1 MISPMNERA
10 ATSAVREV
18 LRNRAI
24 RRIEAA
30 WMLGIAADWAFL
42 VVLLVV
48 AYEEGGT
55 LAVGILSAV
64 RVIPA
69 IVAAPFASTLVERFR
84 GDRVLTAV
92 NVVRCGGALATAL
105 VLAAGPPIWVTYVL
119 AAVVAGAGALVR
131 PIQLAL
137 LPALAR
143 TPGELVAA
151 NVASSMGEGMGTFL
165 GPLLA
170 GILVASTGSVP
181 ASVLVAV
188 TFAGAAAAA
197 TGVRFEHEADARGG
211 LAAGDRRFRLADAPA
226 VLRRYPHA
234 ALVMGAFVVQ
244 IFVRGLLI
252 TSIVVASIELLDM
265 GDGGVGLLNAAIG
278 LGGLT
283 GALVALG
290 LAGGGRLTTVFAIAL
305 VGWGLPLVFI
315 GVWPVALLALV
326 ALFVT
331 GVSNAVLDVAGF
343 TLMQRGVR
351 NEDRV
356 ILFGVMEALLGV
368 GLLTGSLVSPAL
380 VAALG
385 TETALVVAGVI
396 LPLLAV
402 ATWRPIARGTKQR
415 TFQEERL
422 ALLRRNTLFAPLPL
436 TALDRLAESM
446 LPVSFEPGAVLMRK
460 GEVGER
466 YVLIA
471 SGTVAVR
478 DGETDLGTCGP
489 DEGVGE
495 IALLRQV
502 PRTATVTALTKVEGY
517 EIDAPTFLAAL
528 AGPAGRA
535 AAESVAAERL
545 ANAPATG

>member
-1 MISPMNERA
+1 MIPAMIERA
-10 ATSAVREV
+10 ATDAVRDV

-24 RRIEAA
+24 RRIEVA

-42 VVLLVV
+42 VILLVV
-48 AYEEGGT
+48 AYDEGGA
-55 LAVGILSAV
+55 LAVGILGAV

-84 GDRVLTAV
+84 GDRVLTAI
-92 NVVRCGGALATAL
+92 NVVRCGGALGTAA
-105 VLAAGPPIWVTYVL
+105 VLAVGPPVEVTYVL

-151 NVASSMGEGMGTFL
+151 NVAGSMGEGLGTFF
-165 GPLLA
+165 GPLVA
-170 GILVASTGSVP
+170 GILVGTTGSVP
-181 ASVLVAV
+181 SSVLVAA

-197 TGVRFEHEADARGG
+197 TGVRFERDADARGG
-211 LAAGDRRFRLADAPA
+211 LAAGDRRFRLAEAPA

-234 ALVMGAFVVQ
+234 TLIMGDFVAQ
-244 IFVRGLLI
+244 IFVRGMLI
-252 TSIVVASIELLDM
+252 TLIVVASIELLGM

-278 LGGLT
+278 LGGFA
-283 GALVALG
+283 GAIAALG
-290 LAGGGRLTTVFAIAL
+290 LAGGRRLTTVFAIAL
-305 VGWGLPLVFI
+305 VGWGVPLIFI
-315 GVWPVALLALV
+315 GLWPYALLALA

-343 TLMQRGVR
+343 TLMQRGIR

-356 ILFGVMEALLGV
+356 TMFGVMEALLGV
-368 GLLTGSLVSPAL
+368 GLLAGSLVAPAL
-380 VAALG
+380 VAALDIRG
-385 TETALVVAGVI
+385 ALVVAGAV

-402 ATWRPIARGTKQR
+402 VTSRAIRRGATQGA
-415 TFQEERL
+415 FQEERL
-422 ALLRRNTLFAPLPL
+422 ALLRRNRLFAPLPL

-446 LPVSFEPGAVLMRK
+446 QPVSFEQEDVLMRK
-460 GEVGER
+460 GESGDR

-471 SGTVAVR
+471 SGTVDVR
-478 DGETDLGTCGP
+478 DDDLHLGTCGP

-495 IALLRQV
+495 IALVRDV
-502 PRTATVTALTKVEGY
+502 PRTATVTALTRVEAY
-517 EIDAPTFLAAL
+517 EIDAATFLAAL
-528 AGPAGRA
+528 AGPAGQA

-545 ANAPATG
+545 ANPGTAG

>member
-1 MISPMNERA
+1 MIESA
-10 ATSAVREV
+10 ATAAVRDV

-24 RRIEAA
+24 RRIEVA

-42 VVLLVV
+42 VILLVV
-48 AYEEGGT
+48 AYDEGGT
-55 LAVGILSAV
+55 LAVGILGAV

-84 GDRVLTAV
+84 GDRVLTAI
-92 NVVRCGGALATAL
+92 NVVRCGGALATAA
-105 VLAAGPPIWVTYVL
+105 VLAIGPPVEVTYVL

-151 NVASSMGEGMGTFL
+151 NVAGSMGEGLGTFI
-165 GPLLA
+165 GPLVA
-170 GILVASTGSVP
+170 GILVGTTGSVSS
-181 ASVLVAV
+181 SVLVAA
-188 TFAGAAAAA
+188 TFGGAAAAA
-197 TGVRFEHEADARGG
+197 TGVRFERDTDARGG
-211 LAAGDRRFRLADAPA
+211 LAAGDRRFRLAEAPT

-234 ALVMGAFVVQ
+234 TLIMGDFVAQ
-244 IFVRGLLI
+244 IFVRGMLI
-252 TSIVVASIELLDM
+252 TLIVVAAIELLDM

-278 LGGLT
+278 LGGFA
-283 GALVALG
+283 GAIGALG
-290 LAGGGRLTTVFAIAL
+290 LAGGRRLTTVFGIAL
-305 VGWGLPLVFI
+305 VGWGMPLVFI
-315 GVWPVALLALV
+315 GLWPYVLLAIA

-343 TLMQRGVR
+343 TLMQRGIR

-356 ILFGVMEALLGV
+356 TMFGVMEALLGV
-368 GLLTGSLVSPAL
+368 GLLAGSLVAPAL
-380 VAALG
+380 VAALDIRG
-385 TETALVVAGVI
+385 ALVVAGAI

-402 ATWRPIARGTKQR
+402 VTWRPIRRGATQA

-422 ALLRRNTLFAPLPL
+422 ALLRRNQLFAPLPL

-446 LPVSFEPGAVLMRK
+446 QPVSFEPEEVLMQK
-460 GEVGER
+460 GEPGER

-471 SGTVAVR
+471 DGTVEVR
-478 DGETDLGTCGP
+478 DDELMLRTCGAG
-489 DEGVGE
+489 EGVGE
-495 IALLRQV
+495 IALIRRV
-502 PRTATVTALTKVEGY
+502 PRTATVTALSQVEAY
-517 EIDAPTFLAAL
+517 EIDGATFLAAL

-535 AAESVAAERL
+535 AAESMADERL
-545 ANAPATG
+545 ASSPTP

>member
-1 MISPMNERA
+1 MIQPMLERA
-10 ATSAVREV
+10 ATAAVRDV
-18 LRNRAI
+18 LQNRAI

-48 AYEEGGT
+48 VYEEGGT
-55 LAVGILSAV
+55 LAVGILGAV
-64 RVIPA
+64 RVVPA

-92 NVVRCGGALATAL
+92 NIVRCGGALATAL
-105 VLAAGPPIWVTYVL
+105 VLALGPPIWLTYVL
-119 AAVVAGAGALVR
+119 AAIVAGAGALVR

-151 NVASSMGEGMGTFL
+151 NVASSMGEGLGTFI
-165 GPLLA
+165 GPLLSGA
-170 GILVASTGSVP
+170 LVATTGSVP
-181 ASVLVAV
+181 ASVLVAG

-197 TGVRFEHEADARGG
+197 TGVRFEREADARGG
-211 LAAGDRRFRLADAPA
+211 LAAGDRRFRLAEAPA

-234 ALVMGAFVVQ
+234 RLVMTDFVAQ

-252 TSIVVASIELLDM
+252 TLIVVASIELLDM
-265 GDGGVGLLNAAIG
+265 GEGGVGLLNAAIG
-278 LGGLT
+278 LGGLA
-283 GALVALG
+283 GAIGALG
-290 LAGGGRLTTVFAIAL
+290 LAGGARLTTVFAIAL
-305 VGWGLPLVFI
+305 VGWGVPLVLM
-315 GVWPVALLALV
+315 GAWPVAAFALV

-343 TLMQRGVR
+343 TLMQRRVR

-356 ILFGVMEALLGV
+356 ILFGTMEALLGV
-368 GLLTGSLVSPAL
+368 GLLAGSLVSPAL
-380 VAALG
+380 IAVFGTQGALVAAG
-385 TETALVVAGVI
+385 AV
-396 LPLLAV
+396 LPLLAL
-402 ATWRPIARGTKQR
+402 ATWRPLARGAKQHE
-415 TFQEERL
+415 FQEDRL
-422 ALLRRNTLFAPLPL
+422 ALLRRNSLFAPLPL

-446 LPVSFEPGAVLMRK
+446 LPVSFEPGEVLMRK

-471 SGTVAVR
+471 SGTVDVR
-478 DGETDLGTCGP
+478 DDETELGTCGP
-489 DEGVGE
+489 DDGVGE
-495 IALLRQV
+495 IALIRQV
-502 PRTATVTALTKVEGY
+502 PRTATVTALTPVEGF

-535 AAESVAAERL
+535 AAESVATARL
-545 ANAPATG
+545 ASS

>member
-1 MISPMNERA
+1 MISAMNERA
-10 ATSAVREV
+10 AASAVREV

-24 RRIEAA
+24 RRIEVA
-30 WMLGIAADWAFL
+30 WTLGIAADWAFL

-48 AYEEGGT
+48 AYDEGGT
-55 LAVGILSAV
+55 LAVGILGAV

-84 GDRVLTAV
+84 GDRVLTAI
-92 NVVRCGGALATAL
+92 NVVRCGGALTTAA
-105 VLAAGPPIWVTYVL
+105 VLAVGPPVEVTYVL

-151 NVASSMGEGMGTFL
+151 NVASSMGEGLGTFV
-165 GPLLA
+165 GPLVA

-181 ASVLVAV
+181 SSVLVAA

-197 TGVRFEHEADARGG
+197 TGVRFERDADARGG
-211 LAAGDRRFRLADAPA
+211 LTAGDRRFRLAEAPS

-234 ALVMGAFVVQ
+234 ALVMADFVAQ

-252 TSIVVASIELLDM
+252 TLIVVASIELLDM

-278 LGGLT
+278 LGGLV
-283 GALVALG
+283 GAIGALG
-290 LAGGGRLTTVFAIAL
+290 LAGGARLTTVFAIAL

-315 GVWPVALLALV
+315 GVWPVALLAIA

-343 TLMQRGVR
+343 TLIQRGVR

-356 ILFGVMEALLGV
+356 TMFGVMEALLGV
-368 GLLTGSLVSPAL
+368 GLLTGSLVAPAL

-385 TETALVVAGVI
+385 TEGALVVAGAI

-402 ATWRPIARGTKQR
+402 ATWRPIARGATHLA
-415 TFQEERL
+415 FQEERL

-446 LPVSFEPGAVLMRK
+446 LPVSFEPDEVLMRK
-460 GEVGER
+460 GEPGER

-471 SGTVAVR
+471 SGNVDVCDDELR
-478 DGETDLGTCGP
+478 LRTCGP

-495 IALLRQV
+495 IALIRRV
-502 PRTATVTALTKVEGY
+502 PRTATVTALTRVDGY
-517 EIDAPTFLAAL
+517 EIDASAFLAAL

-535 AAESVAAERL
+535 AAESIAAERL
-545 ANAPATG
+545 ANAPTT